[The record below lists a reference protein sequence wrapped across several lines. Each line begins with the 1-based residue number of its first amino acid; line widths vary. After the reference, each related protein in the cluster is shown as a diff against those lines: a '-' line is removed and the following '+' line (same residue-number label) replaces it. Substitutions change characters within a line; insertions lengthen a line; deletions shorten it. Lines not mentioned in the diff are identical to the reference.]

1 MGKDG
6 QPKHKQE
13 AREIRR
19 KKASRGMYERVLI
32 VCEGEKT
39 EPNYLN
45 ELRSYFKLQTANVTV
60 RPSKLGTEPMQI
72 VQFAQQLFEQ
82 GDGRQGLAK
91 REFDR
96 IYAVFDRDDHQTYHE
111 ALAYCS
117 KHTMTF
123 KNNEGQRVPLIAVA
137 SVPCFELW
145 LLLHYEDVLEAL
157 HRNDVYARL
166 KRCLADYEKGN
177 SGYWPRLLPL
187 LAEAQRRSQAMA
199 QRHSPEDGQQP
210 CTAIGGLVAYLGQL
224 KS

>member
-45 ELRSYFKLQTANVTV
+45 ELRSHFRLPTANIVV
-60 RPSKLGTEPMQI
+60 RPSELGTSPIQV
-72 VQFAQQLFEQ
+72 VQYAQQLFEQ
-82 GDGRQGLAK
+82 GDAHHGLAA

-96 IYAVFDRDDHQTYHE
+96 IYAVFDRDDHETYHD
-111 ALAYCS
+111 ALAYCAA
-117 KHTMTF
+117 HTLALR
-123 KNNEGQRVPLIAVA
+123 NSERQRVPLIAVP

-145 LLLHYEDVLEAL
+145 LLLHYEDVLDAL

-166 KRCLADYEKGN
+166 KRHLPDYDKGN
-177 SGYWPRLLPL
+177 SGYWSRLQPL
-187 LAEAQRRSQAMA
+187 LADAQRRAQALA

-210 CTAIGGLVAYLGQL
+210 CTGIGGLVAYLSQL